1 MCYVV
6 KMSPLPEI
14 RAGQR
19 RNQSVKKNDRAIICH
34 WIDQWSSCGTTHI
47 SNVKD
52 MPQRRRVSSV
62 LSALDDK
69 PEYDNPKSRS
79 LERDVRNIVSIRENA
94 VLPPVKMKY
103 TQEERIKAVHDVALG
118 QKTQVDARKDYGVP
132 ERTVREDLT
141 RLMHQLHISNKNDFN
156 AFWQNRD
163 NDASKN

>member
-1 MCYVV
+1 
-6 KMSPLPEI
+6 
-14 RAGQR
+14 
-19 RNQSVKKNDRAIICH
+19 
-34 WIDQWSSCGTTHI
+34 
-47 SNVKD
+47 

-79 LERDVRNIVSIRENA
+79 LERDVRNIVSIRENV
-94 VLPPVKMKY
+94 VLPPAKMKY